1 MNIDWLQIITTILL
15 VVAGFFVSYFK
26 TRQDLI
32 DKAKYA
38 INNAEKQYED
48 YTKAGAQKFQF
59 VCDFLYN
66 SVIPAPMRIFITR
79 ETVATI
85 VQSVFDGMA
94 RFAEQ
99 QLDKVFKKDGE

>member
-15 VVAGFFVSYFK
+15 VVAGFFVSYFR
-26 TRQDLI
+26 TRSDLI

-38 INNAEKQYED
+38 INNAEKQYEN
-48 YTKAGAQKFQF
+48 YTKAGSEKFQWC
-59 VCDFLYN
+59 VSLLWDQL
-66 SVIPAPMRIFITR
+66 PAPMRIFITR

-99 QLDKVFKKDGE
+99 QLDRVFKKEE